1 MNRTTER
8 LPPYKRMIKLA
19 IASEPNRQGASLVRI
34 YKYLER
40 HWQVGANKRMFIKK
54 AIQRQIEVGN
64 IVQNGARYRTKTKP
78 ARRAKRVTKSNPVVA
93 IAKANS
99 TRKPKPAPNKK
110 TVPVTPVSQLI
121 WFWQYYDNGWMN
133 YHPDAS
139 TIVEAV
145 YQDYL
150 RNPGV
155 TDVRSVTSGDWNYLV
170 DFKLMQQQNIQH
182 ENHTIRK
189 IRRAQIPIENAVFR
203 KHFGI

>member
-1 MNRTTER
+1 MDHTNAK

-19 IASEPNRQGASLVRI
+19 IAAEPNRKGASLIRI
-34 YKYLER
+34 YKYIEQ
-40 HWQVGANKRMFIKK
+40 HWRLGPNKRTFIKN
-54 AIQRQIEVGN
+54 AIRRQMETGD
-64 IVQNGARYRTKTKP
+64 IVQNGARYRAKTKP
-78 ARRAKRVTKSNPVVA
+78 IRRAKRAAKRNPVVA
-93 IAKANS
+93 IAKSNS
-99 TRKPKPAPNKK
+99 TRKPKTAPKK
-110 TVPVTPVSQLI
+110 KAVPGTSVSQLV

-150 RNPGV
+150 RNPGC

-189 IRRAQIPIENAVFR
+189 IRRAQIPIGDAVFR
-203 KHFGI
+203 KHFDI